1 MNSSINN
8 EKIILQVRRF
18 RGFAIIFIND
28 LKNLN
33 RLENSYRGN
42 ISGIADWRPF
52 GIGVLNYPLLGL
64 KISQGVNIFLTNK
77 RIYSKY
83 ILFRNTIF
91 DIPLVDILSFS
102 EIPLKNGAGI
112 LITYKENDKEKHVVL
127 ILSREDVSK
136 WSRGLG
142 ELITH

>member
-91 DIPLVDILSFS
+91 DIPLIDILSFS
-102 EIPLKNGAGI
+102 EIPLKSGAGI
-112 LITYKENDKEKHVVL
+112 HITYKEKSEEKHVVL
-127 ILSREDVSK
+127 VINEEDASK
-136 WSRGLG
+136 WIKKLS
-142 ELITH
+142 ELISH